1 MGPVNSG
8 FKPKN
13 THLAGRFNLKKLHIF
28 EKFLTFCKLN
38 IIHLAAPCGTLP
50 IGNSSFA
57 ARCTS
62 SSNINLY

>member
-38 IIHLAAPCGTLP
+38 IIHQPLSVPLQGTTS
-50 IGNSSFA
+50 NWTSRASF
-57 ARCTS
+57 
-62 SSNINLY
+62 I